1 MTIVVHTYML
11 IQLYQFQ
18 TAMQCAPVDDANKKI
33 IFKNSAT
40 FTNCGRQIDNT
51 QVDVAQDI
59 DIVMAMHNLLEY
71 SKAYSKTSGSLWQ
84 HYKNEPVLD
93 NNNNN
98 IDFPYDN
105 KNSISFKFKRQIQ
118 TENGGTKY
126 FEIMVSLKSQT
137 NFWRTLEMSLINC
150 EISFQSKWS
159 KDCYQVA
166 GTAANQAP
174 EIKTTDTMLYVP
186 VVTISI
192 QDNIKLLKQLESDF
206 KRTINWNKYQSK
218 TVNQAQNRYLDT
230 LIDPGFQGVY
240 ILFMLSYKDE
250 DG

>member
-1 MTIVVHTYML
+1 
-11 IQLYQFQ
+11 
-18 TAMQCAPVDDANKKI
+18 MQCAPVDDANKI
-33 IFKNSAT
+33 IFKNGAT

-59 DIVMAMHNLLEY
+59 DIVMAMYNLIEY
-71 SKAYSKTSGSLWQ
+71 SKAYLKTSGSLWQ
-84 HYKNEPVLD
+84 HYRNEPVLD
-93 NNNNN
+93 KNNNN
-98 IDFPYDN
+98 IDFPDDN

-150 EISFQSKWS
+150 EISFQPEWS

-166 GTAANQAP
+166 GTAANQAS

-186 VVTISI
+186 VVTIST
-192 QDNIKLLKQLESDF
+192 QDNIKLLKQLESGF
-206 KRTINWNKYQSK
+206 KRTIIGININLKQQIKRK
-218 TVNQAQNRYLDT
+218 TDIQ
-230 LIDPGFQGVY
+230 
-240 ILFMLSYKDE
+240 IL
-250 DG
+250 